1 MKVVMAGIIA
11 QFGQEPALAFT
22 AVILG
27 GGLQILLGVSVA
39 SGGTSR
45 SWRCWFLFRLTPIPS
60 LYTGPCQSAIMSI
73 VRPPLPYL
81 LFSRGRAL

>member
-1 MKVVMAGIIA
+1 MAGIIA

-45 SWRCWFLFRLTPIPS
+45 SWRC
-60 LYTGPCQSAIMSI
+60 
-73 VRPPLPYL
+73 
-81 LFSRGRAL
+81 